1 MIIVRRSLNH
11 NICMFYF
18 LHYLKNNNAA
28 TTQWK
33 RSIEPFCRL
42 SFTIPHSFFRGNG
55 YSIWRPFQQ
64 YFSYLV
70 VVCYIGE
77 GNRRTRRKPPTCRK
91 PLTTFITKCC
101 IKYTSPWA
109 GFVLTTL
116 VVIGNDCIGS
126 YISNYHTITITTALI
141 RFIIY

>member
-1 MIIVRRSLNH
+1 MQRPH
-11 NICMFYF
+11 NDKD
-18 LHYLKNNNAA
+18 LL
-28 TTQWK
+28 
-33 RSIEPFCRL
+33 EPFCRL

-64 YFSYLV
+64 HFSYLV

-116 VVIGNDCIGS
+116 VVIGNDRIGS
-126 YISNYHTITITTALI
+126 HISNYHTITTTTAPHSFHHLLKNGTELI
-141 RFIIY
+141 IVVKQMSFMVHVS